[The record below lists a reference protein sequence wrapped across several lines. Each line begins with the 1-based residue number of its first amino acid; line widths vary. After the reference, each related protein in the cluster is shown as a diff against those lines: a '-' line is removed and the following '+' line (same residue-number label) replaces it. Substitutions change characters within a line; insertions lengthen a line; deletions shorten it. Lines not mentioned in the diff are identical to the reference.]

1 MKVSLNVRRETL
13 EVRLEAE
20 DGLSP
25 RDIQR
30 ALRTARVQFSTL
42 SSRGHWVVN
51 SQDVQQVVG
60 ALEQFAPVWDARVR
74 ERLAH
79 IQEDNRLREVV
90 EGQTSRLYRHLESS
104 ASLGLKP
111 FEEQREAAELMSAPG
126 VRRFALFWK
135 PGSGKT
141 GAMIAAA
148 HELLSREVVNGVL
161 VVAER
166 PLAIKTPWR
175 AELAQWLPDSEVENK
190 VAAVS
195 GTKQQRLAVYQSNP
209 RWLIVH
215 YGQLARDQYAIRSW
229 AQRNEGVERPVIIFD
244 ESDLI
249 KNSAAQRSKAAMSIR
264 QECGRCW
271 IASGTPAPNSPS
283 DYEHQLAVL
292 SGYPV
297 GLALTGDRTQDALV
311 VVHELEKGF
320 HYLQRENPR
329 KMPEVATPVYVDL
342 SPPQRY
348 EYDRLARE
356 FLSELEVMDDRTYA
370 SKLGHVMSRRMS
382 LLRLCSDP
390 GHRSLPSPVFDPP
403 AKLIQLDSL
412 LETILTDPNAKAVVW
427 TRFRDTAFMLHDRY
441 GDPYGAALMI
451 GGGEGSPADL
461 AQPECRLLV
470 ATIQVGASSID
481 LTAASNAIYESLD
494 DVSRNFTQSMAR
506 INRTG
511 QTRDCKYWFLVTRDS
526 MEEDLFENT
535 MAKMQVSEEV
545 LEEIGK
551 PGRAQIDRT
560 IETDVGYAALY
571 IRSVGI
577 PRECHFDSYPT

>member
-1 MKVSLNVRRETL
+1 ME
-13 EVRLEAE
+13 
-20 DGLSP
+20 
-25 RDIQR
+25 
-30 ALRTARVQFSTL
+30 
-42 SSRGHWVVN
+42 
-51 SQDVQQVVG
+51 
-60 ALEQFAPVWDARVR
+60 FA
-74 ERLAH
+74 
-79 IQEDNRLREVV
+79 
-90 EGQTSRLYRHLESS
+90 

-141 GAMIAAA
+141 AAMIAAA
-148 HELLSREVVNGVL
+148 HELLSREVVKGVL

-166 PLAIKTPWR
+166 PLAIRTPWR
-175 AELAQWLPDSEVENK
+175 AELARWLPDGQVEND

-195 GTKQQRLAVYQSNP
+195 GTKQRRLAVYQSNP

-215 YGQLARDQYAIRSW
+215 YGHLASDQYPIRSW
-229 AQRNEGVERPVIIFD
+229 AQRNEGVERPIMIFD

-249 KNSAAQRSKAAMSIR
+249 KNPAAQRSKAAMTIR

-283 DYEHQLAVL
+283 DYEHQLTVL

-297 GLALTGDRTQDALV
+297 GLALTGDRSQDALV

-329 KMPEVATPVYVDL
+329 RMPEVATPVYVDL

-348 EYDRLARE
+348 EYDQLAGE

-403 AKLIQLDSL
+403 AKWVQLDGL
-412 LETILTDPNAKAVVW
+412 LDTILSDPNAKAVVW

-441 GDPYGAALMI
+441 RDSYGAALMI
-451 GGGEGSPADL
+451 GGGVGSPADL
-461 AQPECRLLV
+461 TQPECRLLV

-511 QTRDCKYWFLVTRDS
+511 QTRDCNYWFLVTRDT

-535 MAKMQVSEEV
+535 MAKMQVSEEL

-551 PGRAQIDRT
+551 PGRAQMIELLRRT
-560 IETDVGYAALY
+560 L
-571 IRSVGI
+571 GI
-577 PRECHFDSYPT
+577 PPST

>member
-1 MKVSLNVRRETL
+1 MKVSLNVRRETI
-13 EVRLEAE
+13 EVRLEPE

-30 ALRTARVQFSTL
+30 ALRNARVQFSTV
-42 SSRGHWVVN
+42 SSKGQWAVG
-51 SQDVQQVVG
+51 SQHMQQLVG
-60 ALEQFAPVWDARVR
+60 ALEQFSPEWDARAR
-74 ERLAH
+74 ERLAQV
-79 IQEDNRLREVV
+79 QEDNRLREVV
-90 EGQTSRLYRHLESS
+90 EGQTSRLHHRLESA
-104 ASLGLKP
+104 ASLGLRP

-148 HELLSREVVNGVL
+148 HELLSREVVKGVL

-175 AELAQWLPDSEVENK
+175 AELARWLPDGQAEDD

-195 GTKQQRLAVYQSNP
+195 GSKQQRLAVYQSNP

-215 YGQLARDQYAIRSW
+215 YGQLAGDQYPIRSW
-229 AQRNEGVERPVIIFD
+229 AQRNEGVERPIIIFD

-249 KNSAAQRSKAAMSIR
+249 KNAAAQRSRAAMAIR

-283 DYEHQLAVL
+283 DYEHQLTVL

-297 GLALTGDRTQDALV
+297 GLALTGDRAQDAVV

-348 EYDRLARE
+348 EYDQLARD
-356 FLSELEVMDDRTYA
+356 FLSELELMDDRTYA
-370 SKLGHVMSRRMS
+370 SELGHVMSRRMS
-382 LLRLCSDP
+382 LLRLCSNP

-403 AKLIQLDSL
+403 AKWLQLDGL
-412 LETILTDPNAKAVVW
+412 LDSILSDPKEKAVVW
-427 TRFRDTAFMLHDRY
+427 TRFRDTALMLRDRY
-441 GDPYGAALMI
+441 KDPYGAALMI

-461 AQPECRLLV
+461 TQPQCRLLI

-511 QTRDCKYWFLVTRDS
+511 QTRDCKYWFLVAKNTI
-526 MEEDLFENT
+526 EEDLFENT

-545 LEEIGK
+545 LQEIGR
-551 PGRAQIDRT
+551 PGRAQMIELLRRT
-560 IETDVGYAALY
+560 LGMPPST
-571 IRSVGI
+571 
-577 PRECHFDSYPT
+577 

>member
-1 MKVSLNVRRETL
+1 MKVSLNVRRETID
-13 EVRLEAE
+13 VRLEPE

-25 RDIQR
+25 REIQR
-30 ALRTARVQFSTL
+30 ALRNARIQFSTV
-42 SSRGHWVVN
+42 SSKGQWALG
-51 SQDVQQVVG
+51 SQHIQQLVG
-60 ALEQFAPVWDARVR
+60 ALEQFSPLWDARTL
-74 ERLAH
+74 ERLTH
-79 IQEDNRLREVV
+79 IREDNRLKEVV
-90 EGQTSRLYRHLESS
+90 EGQASRLHHRLESA

-111 FEEQREAAELMSAPG
+111 FEEQWEAAALMSAPE
-126 VRRFALFWK
+126 VRRFALLWK

-148 HELLSREVVNGVL
+148 HELLSRGVVRSVL

-166 PLAIKTPWR
+166 PLAIETPW
-175 AELAQWLPDSEVENK
+175 ATELERWLPGGQVENK

-195 GTKQQRLAVYQSNP
+195 GTKQQRSTTYQSNP

-215 YGQLARDQYAIRSW
+215 YAQLASDQYPIRSW
-229 AQRNEGVERPVIIFD
+229 AQRNEGVERPIVIFD

-249 KNSAAQRSKAAMSIR
+249 KNPSAQRSRAAIAIR

-283 DYEHQLAVL
+283 DYEHQLSVL

-297 GLALTGDRTQDALV
+297 GLPLTGDRTQDALV

-329 KMPEVATPVYVDL
+329 KMPEVATPVHVDL

-348 EYDRLARE
+348 EYDQLARE
-356 FLSELEVMDDRTYA
+356 FLSELEVMDDQTYA
-370 SKLGHVMSRRMS
+370 SELVYVMSRRIK

-390 GHRSLPSPVFDPP
+390 GHRSLPSPVFDTP
-403 AKLIQLDSL
+403 AKWLKLDDL
-412 LETILTDPNAKAVVW
+412 LEAILRDPDAKVVVW
-427 TRFRDTAFMLHDRY
+427 TRFRDTALMLCNRY
-441 GDPYGAALMI
+441 RNPYGAALMI
-451 GGGEGSPADL
+451 GGGQGSPADL
-461 AQPECRLLV
+461 AQPQCRILV

-481 LTAASNAIYESLD
+481 LTPASNSIYESFD

-511 QTRDCKYWFLVTRDS
+511 QTRDCRYWFLVAKNTI
-526 MEEDLFENT
+526 EEDLFENT
-535 MAKMQVSEEV
+535 MAKMQVSQEV
-545 LEEIGK
+545 LEEIGR
-551 PGRAQIDRT
+551 PGRAQLIEMLKRT
-560 IETDVGYAALY
+560 LGMSPST
-571 IRSVGI
+571 
-577 PRECHFDSYPT
+577 